1 MPFIFPKFRNFFEN
15 ETHNIKNLYE
25 LIKDNKCPHCSEE
38 IIYST
43 KVCSYCMKTI
53 SVEHK
58 VKMSSV
64 GNWVIV
70 FIVVIVYYLFIKK

>member
-1 MPFIFPKFRNFFEN
+1 MKMQ
-15 ETHNIKNLYE
+15 
-25 LIKDNKCPHCSEE
+25 KCPHCSEE

-53 SVEHK
+53 GIEHK
-58 VKMSSV
+58 VKISSV

-70 FIVVIVYYLFIKK
+70 FVVVVVLFIWSIDKG

>member
-1 MPFIFPKFRNFFEN
+1 MKMQ
-15 ETHNIKNLYE
+15 
-25 LIKDNKCPHCSEE
+25 KCPHCSEE

-53 SVEHK
+53 GVDHK

-70 FIVVIVYYLFIKK
+70 FIVVVVYYLFFKK

>member
-1 MPFIFPKFRNFFEN
+1 MKMQ
-15 ETHNIKNLYE
+15 
-25 LIKDNKCPHCSEE
+25 KCPHCSEE

-43 KVCSYCMKTI
+43 KICSYCMKTI
-53 SVEHK
+53 GVEHK

-70 FIVVIVYYLFIKK
+70 FIVVVVWFIWSMNKG